1 MKKFGFTLINVLG
14 LAMGM
19 STCLLIYLYVDYET
33 SYDVQQDDNVYR
45 MWVNR
50 VYPER
55 EVNYPFAPHSFG
67 PQMVADFPEVIAQ
80 GRCFRPFNPTT
91 VQVGD
96 DFYLEDKIVFADS
109 TFLSVMNIPL
119 KMGDKATALSDANS
133 VILSESTATKL
144 FGEEDPIGRNVEFGG
159 SSKKVTGVAYDHPG
173 NSHFLFDY
181 ITPMHQFPFFN
192 RPNWAGFSAM
202 IYLKLKEG
210 TNPME
215 LEKKFP
221 AFVKQYAEGPIQ
233 QRNGISY
240 DEYIAAGNGYNYH
253 LHNIK
258 DIHLHSNLE
267 NEMKANGNINYI
279 YIFSVIAIFI
289 LAIACINFMNLSTA
303 RSTERGKEV
312 GIRKVLGSAKGQLMG
327 QFLTE
332 SVIVAFMSA
341 VVAIV
346 VAIIVLPA
354 FNSLADRPLE
364 IWQLFSPLP
373 MLAILGIILLIGFL
387 AGIYPAFFI
396 SSFAPLAVLKGKL
409 RSGKGGAILRNGLVI
424 TQFAISITLIS
435 ATLIVFDQM
444 DFMLNKPLGF
454 DKDNVVVIENAGSIG
469 QGQNTGFERFETFRN
484 EVNSLPEVKLSAY
497 TSTMPGDITGDFV
510 ASVPGTG
517 QKESMVMRRMIFDD
531 QLPSVLGM
539 NLTEGRFFSKEFD
552 DSLSMVLNRSAV
564 EKLALTDPV
573 GKKILEIRAGNDPIE
588 YTIVGVIDDFHFQS
602 LHVDLKP
609 AAFTSVEGPFQAI
622 SKMVVKI
629 EGNDSK
635 MSLDQIQK
643 KWSEFAPGVP
653 FKTYFLDTDMEEF
666 YSSERATGRIFG
678 IFTFLAILIACVGLL
693 GLSAFII
700 NQRVKE
706 IGVRKVLGATIT
718 QLILLLSKDFV
729 KLIAISVLIAVPASY
744 LWMND
749 WMNGFA
755 YSVGIDWTIF
765 LFAAIAALL
774 IGVGVVSL
782 QAIKAALANPVQ
794 SLKDE

>member
-1 MKKFGFTLINVLG
+1 MKKFGFTLTNVLG

-19 STCLLIYLYVDYET
+19 TTCLLIYLYVDYET
-33 SYDVQQDDNVYR
+33 SYDAHQDDQVYR
-45 MWVNR
+45 MWINR

-55 EVNYPFAPHSFG
+55 EVNYPLAPHSFG
-67 PQMVADFPEVIAQ
+67 PQMVADFPEVIGQ
-80 GRCFRPFNPTT
+80 GRCFMPFNPTT

-96 DFYLEDKIVFADS
+96 DYYLENNIVFADS
-109 TFLSVMNIPL
+109 TFLSILNIPL
-119 KMGDKATALSDANS
+119 MAGDSKTALSDANS
-133 VILSESTATKL
+133 VILSASTAKKL
-144 FGEEDPIGRNVEFGG
+144 FGNDDPIGRNVEFGG
-159 SSKKVTGVAYDHPG
+159 GAKKVTGVAYDYPE

-181 ITPMHQFPFFN
+181 LTPLHQFPFFSQ
-192 RPNWAGFSAM
+192 PNWTGFSTM
-202 IYLKLKEG
+202 IYLKLREG
-210 TNPME
+210 ADPLE

-240 DEYIAAGNGYNYH
+240 DEYVAAGNGYNYH
-253 LHNIK
+253 LHHIK

-267 NEMKANGNINYI
+267 NEMKANGNINYV
-279 YIFSVIAIFI
+279 YIFSIIAVFI

-332 SVIVAFMSA
+332 SIMVSFLSA
-341 VVAIV
+341 VVAMIA
-346 VAIIVLPA
+346 AILILPA
-354 FNSLADRPLE
+354 FGSLADRPLE
-364 IWQLFSPLP
+364 IGQLFAPLP
-373 MLAILGIILLIGFL
+373 LLAVVGIIFLIGFL

-396 SSFAPLAVLKGKL
+396 SSFAPLSVLKGKL
-409 RSGKGGAILRNGLVI
+409 RSGQSSSLLRNGLVV

-454 DKDNVVVIENAGSIG
+454 DKENVVVIENAGSINQDPNG
-469 QGQNTGFERFETFRN
+469 GEERFETFRN
-484 EVNSLPEVKLSAY
+484 EVDALPDVRISTY
-497 TSTMPGDITGDFV
+497 SSTMPGDITGDFV
-510 ASVPGTG
+510 ASVPGAG
-517 QKESMVMRRMIFDD
+517 QKESMVMRRMLFGDEM
-531 QLPSVLGM
+531 LSVLDM
-539 NLTEGRFFSKEFD
+539 ELLEGRFFSKQFD

-564 EKLALTDPV
+564 QKLALTDPV
-573 GKKILEIRAGNDPIE
+573 GKKILEIGAGNEPVE
-588 YTIVGVIDDFHFQS
+588 YTIVGVIEDFHFQS

-609 AAFTSVEGPFQAI
+609 AAFTSYEGANRFRA
-622 SKMVVKI
+622 KMIVKL
-629 EGNDSK
+629 EGDNTK
-635 MSLDQIQK
+635 AALDQLAA
-643 KWSEFAPGVP
+643 KWADFVPGAP

-666 YSSERATGRIFG
+666 YASERATGKIFS

-706 IGVRKVLGATIT
+706 IGVRKVLGATLA

-729 KLIAISVLIAVPASY
+729 KLIALAVLIAVPASY

-755 YSVGIDWTIF
+755 YSVGIDWMIF
-765 LFAAIAALL
+765 LIASFAALL
-774 IGVGVVSL
+774 IGVGVVSV

-794 SLKDE
+794 SLRDE